1 MLFRSVDPLASVSK
15 ALQADIVGDDHY
27 KVAREVQRVLQRY
40 KDLQD
45 IIAILGLD
53 ELSPEDKQTVYRARK
68 IQRFLSQPFA
78 VAEVF
83 TGTPGKYVPVKET
96 VRGFKMILDGQL
108 DDVAEGDFYMRGGID
123 EVLAAAKKA

>member
-1 MLFRSVDPLASVSK
+1 
-15 ALQADIVGDDHY
+15 
-27 KVAREVQRVLQRY
+27 VQRVLQRY

-53 ELSPEDKQTVYRARK
+53 ELPPEDKQTVYRARK
-68 IQRFLSQPFA
+68 IQRLLSQPFA

-96 VRGFKMILDGQL
+96 VRGFKMILDGEL
-108 DDVAEGDFYMRGGID
+108 DHVAEGDFYMKGGID
-123 EVLAAAKKA
+123 EVLAAAAKK